1 MSQHFITPAFIFFLL
16 ILQNNAYAGCL
27 NASDYSMKA
36 RTERSYQLE
45 QDIESYYSLIE
56 ESLHQRVI
64 SLELFESLQQ
74 DLRKNDYLS
83 AANLNRF
90 KQAIKIHLDL
100 RQRLYQMVKA
110 RECWLNKYYVPMKP
124 FSIQPISIKSV
135 SIKPVSIKPEV
146 KLTGIMLSL
155 SAALNLYDNYLLI
168 VAMFQ
173 QEEQLRRIIDQPDK
187 GFGLSSNH
195 LLDASQAFNS
205 VINREKVKYAI
216 RYYQQHIDAYLP
228 GDKITDPAS
237 ELTKNNLLYLRT
249 LIEQSPSFRM
259 LQSNSAL
266 SFLQKKFE
274 FYTIATSD
282 SLIKLEKEGVNLL
295 SLVFGNTVGLVE
307 TRKGKL
313 YQQAMIQS
321 ELLESLQPGDILLE
335 KTPFRLTD
343 QFIPGYWGHAAIWVG
358 NEKEL
363 RKLDLWDDPLV
374 KPWQQK
380 IQNGHSIVEA
390 LRSGVELDPLSHFM
404 NIDDM
409 VVLRDNNMSKMQLRQ
424 VIINA
429 FRQLGKSYDFN
440 FDISTSDRIVCS
452 ELVYVSYLHIN
463 WPTEKTM
470 GRYTI
475 SPDHIAAK
483 VKGNTLDVISLYLNG
498 VAINRNYN
506 KKFIETLS
514 N

>member
-1 MSQHFITPAFIFFLL
+1 MFQHFIIPTFIFFLL
-16 ILQNNAYAGCL
+16 ALQSNAQAICL
-27 NASDYSMKA
+27 DASNASAKA
-36 RTERSYQLE
+36 QAERSNQLE
-45 QDIESYYSLIE
+45 LDIESYYSLIE
-56 ESLHQRVI
+56 ESLHQRIV

-83 AANLNRF
+83 AANLKRF
-90 KQAIKIHLDL
+90 KQAIKTHLDL
-100 RQRLYQMVKA
+100 RDQLFQIVKS
-110 RECWLNKYYVPMKP
+110 RSCWLKIYDFPLEPVSNM
-124 FSIQPISIKSV
+124 SV
-135 SIKPVSIKPEV
+135 SKKQTV

-168 VAMFQ
+168 VSMFQ
-173 QEEQLRRIIDQPDK
+173 QEEELRRIIDQPDK
-187 GFGLSSNH
+187 GFALSSNH
-195 LLDASQAFNS
+195 LLDASLAFNS
-205 VINREKVKYAI
+205 VINREKVRYAI
-216 RYYQQHIDAYLP
+216 KYYQKRIDAYLP
-228 GDKITDPAS
+228 DNENRASDP
-237 ELTKNNLLYLRT
+237 TNNNLLYLRM
-249 LIEQSPSFRM
+249 LIEQSPSFQM
-259 LQSNSAL
+259 MQNHSTL
-266 SFLQKKFE
+266 SFLQNKVK
-274 FYTIATSD
+274 FYTVASSD
-282 SLIKLEKEGVNLL
+282 SLIKLEKEGINLL
-295 SLVFGNTVGLVE
+295 SLIFGNTVGLVE

-313 YQQAMIQS
+313 YQQAGIHS
-321 ELLESLQPGDILLE
+321 DLLQSLQAGDILLE

-363 RKLDLWDDPLV
+363 KQLGLWNDPLV

-380 IQNGHSIVEA
+380 IKDGHYIIEA

-409 VVLRDNNMSKMQLRQ
+409 VVLRDKQMSEMQSRE
-424 VIINA
+424 VIRNA

-452 ELVYVSYLHIN
+452 ELVYVSYLHIK
-463 WPTEKTM
+463 WPTEKTL

-483 VKGNTLDVISLYLNG
+483 VKGDTLSVINLYLNG
-498 VAINRNYN
+498 TEIDSNHNQA
-506 KKFIETLS
+506 FIETLA

>member
-1 MSQHFITPAFIFFLL
+1 MALKQGGTILL
-16 ILQNNAYAGCL
+16 KYLLQAQFTGQRPVLNLSGLLNLQNG
-27 NASDYSMKA
+27 
-36 RTERSYQLE
+36 
-45 QDIESYYSLIE
+45 I
-56 ESLHQRVI
+56 
-64 SLELFESLQQ
+64 
-74 DLRKNDYLS
+74 
-83 AANLNRF
+83 
-90 KQAIKIHLDL
+90 
-100 RQRLYQMVKA
+100 
-110 RECWLNKYYVPMKP
+110 WLNKYQVSLEP
-124 FSIQPISIKSV
+124 V
-135 SIKPVSIKPEV
+135 SIKPVSIKQEI

-195 LLDASQAFNS
+195 LLDASLAFNS

-216 RYYQQHIDAYLP
+216 KYYQQRIDAYLP
-228 GDKITDPAS
+228 GDEVTAQAS
-237 ELTKNNLLYLRT
+237 GSTKNNLLYLRT
-249 LIEQSPSFRM
+249 LIEQSPSYQM
-259 LQSNSAL
+259 LQSNSTL
-266 SFLQKKFE
+266 SFLQNKIE
-274 FYTIATSD
+274 FYTIVTSD
-282 SLIKLEKEGVNLL
+282 SLNKLEQEGVNLL
-295 SLVFGNTVGLVE
+295 SLIFGNSVGLVE

-313 YQQAMIQS
+313 YQHAAIQRK
-321 ELLESLQPGDILLE
+321 LLESLQPGDILLE

-363 RKLDLWDDPLV
+363 RKLDLWDAPQV

-380 IQNGHSIVEA
+380 IKNNHSIIEA
-390 LRSGVELDPLSHFM
+390 LRSGVELDPLSQFM

-409 VVLRDNNMSKMQLRQ
+409 VVLRDNSMSTTQLRQ

-440 FDISTSDRIVCS
+440 FDISSSDRIVCS

-463 WPTEKTM
+463 WPTEKTL

-475 SPDHIAAK
+475 SPDHIAEK
-483 VKGNTLDVISLYLNG
+483 VKANTLSVINLYLNG
-498 VAINRNYN
+498 VVINRNPN
-506 KKFIETLS
+506 QTFIETLTD
-514 N
+514 

>member
-1 MSQHFITPAFIFFLL
+1 M
-16 ILQNNAYAGCL
+16 YAACL
-27 NASDYSMKA
+27 NATDYSDKA
-36 RTERSYQLE
+36 QTKRSSLLE

-56 ESLHQRVI
+56 ESLHHRTI
-64 SLELFESLQQ
+64 SLELFDLFQQ
-74 DLRKNDYLS
+74 DLKKNGYLS
-83 AANLNRF
+83 NTNLNQF
-90 KQAIKIHLDL
+90 KQAIKTHLEL
-100 RQRLYQMVKA
+100 RERLYRIVKA
-110 RECWLNKYYVPMKP
+110 RECWLISYINILEHN
-124 FSIQPISIKSV
+124 FSEEDFNDSDSVKS
-135 SIKPVSIKPEV
+135 EV
-146 KLTGIMLSL
+146 QFTGIMLSL

-173 QEEQLRRIIDQPDK
+173 QEKELRHIIDQPDK
-187 GFGLSSNH
+187 GFGLSSNQ
-195 LLDASQAFNS
+195 LLDASLAFNS

-216 RYYQQHIDAYLP
+216 KHYQQNIDSYLP
-228 GDKITDPAS
+228 RSKLSGSAAVLKS
-237 ELTKNNLLYLRT
+237 SNNNLNYLKT
-249 LIEQSPSFRM
+249 LIEQSPSYQV
-259 LQSNSAL
+259 LQKHSPL
-266 SFLQKKFE
+266 SFLQKKIH
-274 FYTIATSD
+274 FYTIVSSD
-282 SLIKLEKEGVNLL
+282 SLIKLEKEGINLL

-313 YQQAMIQS
+313 YQQHSI
-321 ELLESLQPGDILLE
+321 ENDLLNKLQAGDILLE

-343 QFIPGYWGHAAIWVG
+343 QFIPGYWGHAAVWIG

-363 RKLDLWDDPLV
+363 RELGLWDEPLI
-374 KPWQQK
+374 KPWQEK
-380 IQNGHSIVEA
+380 IKQGHSIVEA

-409 VVLRDNNMSKMQLRQ
+409 VILRDKKISKMQLRK

-429 FRQLGKSYDFN
+429 FRQLGKDYDFN
-440 FDISTSDRIVCS
+440 FDITTSDKIVCS

-483 VKGNTLDVISLYLNG
+483 VKNNTLDVISLYLNG
-498 VAINRNYN
+498 MVINTNHHQKLIN
-506 KKFIETLS
+506 VLS

>member
-1 MSQHFITPAFIFFLL
+1 MSQYYISSAVIFFLLL
-16 ILQNNAYAGCL
+16 ILQNNADAVCL
-27 NASDYSMKA
+27 NASDYSLQA
-36 RTERSYQLE
+36 RTERFDQLE

-56 ESLHQRVI
+56 QSLHHRIV
-64 SLELFESLQQ
+64 SLELFETFQQ
-74 DLRKNDYLS
+74 DLRKNDYLT
-83 AANLNRF
+83 AANLNHF
-90 KQAIKIHLDL
+90 KQAIKVHLDL
-100 RQRLYQMVKA
+100 RQRLYQMVRT
-110 RECWLNKYYVPMKP
+110 RECWLDKYQ
-124 FSIQPISIKSV
+124 ILLGAV

-195 LLDASQAFNS
+195 LLDASLAFNS

-216 RYYQQHIDAYLP
+216 KYYQQRIDAYLP
-228 GDKITDPAS
+228 EDEVTDSAS
-237 ELTKNNLLYLRT
+237 GSMKKNLLYLRT
-249 LIEQSPSFRM
+249 LIEQSPSYQM
-259 LQSNSAL
+259 LKSNSAL
-266 SFLQKKFE
+266 SFLQKKIE
-274 FYTIATSD
+274 FYTIVTSD
-282 SLIKLEKEGVNLL
+282 SLNKLEKEGINLL

-313 YQQAMIQS
+313 YQQARIQS
-321 ELLESLQPGDILLE
+321 GLLKSLQPGDILLE

-374 KPWQQK
+374 KPWQQE
-380 IQNGHSIVEA
+380 IQNGHSIIEA

-409 VVLRDNNMSKMQLRQ
+409 VVLRDKHMSNIQLRQ

-452 ELVYVSYLHIN
+452 ELVYVSYLHID

-475 SPDHIAAK
+475 SPDHIAEK
-483 VKGNTLDVISLYLNG
+483 VKGDTLSVINLYLNG
-498 VAINRNYN
+498 VVINRNHN
-506 KKFIETLS
+506 QMFIETIT